1 MKLTAVAAISKN
13 LVIGKDNSLPW
24 NIPEDL
30 KRFKELT
37 TGSPIV
43 MGRKTFE
50 SIGRPL
56 PNRMNIILSQ
66 KNFKSLDNVK
76 IFNSLE
82 DFLKFC
88 ENLRKE
94 VFVIGGSEIYNAL
107 EPYCTKLVI
116 THIQEKFDGDA
127 FFTIDLSKWNEIS
140 SEEFFDKSS
149 KLNCEI
155 KTYIRN

>member
-66 KNFKSLDNVK
+66 KNYKSLNP
-76 IFNSLE
+76 FCRYLLE
-82 DFLKFC
+82 IQSVEKYKMRFL
-88 ENLRKE
+88 
-94 VFVIGGSEIYNAL
+94 
-107 EPYCTKLVI
+107 
-116 THIQEKFDGDA
+116 
-127 FFTIDLSKWNEIS
+127 
-140 SEEFFDKSS
+140 
-149 KLNCEI
+149 
-155 KTYIRN
+155 

>member
-30 KRFKELT
+30 RRFKELT
-37 TGSPIV
+37 SGSPIV

-66 KNFKSLDNVK
+66 KNYKSLDNIK
-76 IFNSLE
+76 IFNNLE
-82 DFLKFC
+82 DFLEFC
-88 ENLRKE
+88 KNLKKE

-107 EPYCTKLVI
+107 EPYYTKMVI
-116 THIQEKFDGDA
+116 THILEKFDGDA
-127 FFTIDLSKWNEIS
+127 FFKIDLSKWNEIS
-140 SEEFFDKSS
+140 CEEFFDESS
-149 KLNCEI
+149 KLSCQI

>member
-50 SIGRPL
+50 SIGRPFAKSNEYYFK
-56 PNRMNIILSQ
+56 P
-66 KNFKSLDNVK
+66 KNYKSMEDVK

-82 DFLKFC
+82 NFLKF
-88 ENLRKE
+88 
-94 VFVIGGSEIYNAL
+94 
-107 EPYCTKLVI
+107 
-116 THIQEKFDGDA
+116 
-127 FFTIDLSKWNEIS
+127 SKI
-140 SEEFFDKSS
+140 
-149 KLNCEI
+149 
-155 KTYIRN
+155 

>member
-66 KNFKSLDNVK
+66 KNYKSMEDVK

-82 DFLKFC
+82 NFLKF
-88 ENLRKE
+88 
-94 VFVIGGSEIYNAL
+94 
-107 EPYCTKLVI
+107 
-116 THIQEKFDGDA
+116 
-127 FFTIDLSKWNEIS
+127 
-140 SEEFFDKSS
+140 
-149 KLNCEI
+149 
-155 KTYIRN
+155 

>member
-66 KNFKSLDNVK
+66 KNYKSMEDVK

-82 DFLKFC
+82 NFLKFC
-88 ENLRKE
+88 ENLKKE
-94 VFVIGGSEIYNAL
+94 VFVIGGSEIYNTL

>member
-1 MKLTAVAAISKN
+1 M
-13 LVIGKDNSLPW
+13 
-24 NIPEDL
+24 ED
-30 KRFKELT
+30 
-37 TGSPIV
+37 
-43 MGRKTFE
+43 
-50 SIGRPL
+50 
-56 PNRMNIILSQ
+56 
-66 KNFKSLDNVK
+66 VK

-82 DFLKFC
+82 NFLKFC
-88 ENLRKE
+88 ENLKKE
-94 VFVIGGSEIYNAL
+94 VFVIGGSEIYNTL

-127 FFTIDLSKWNEIS
+127 FFTIDLSNWSEIS

>member
-13 LVIGKDNSLPW
+13 FVIGKDNSLPW

-30 KRFKELT
+30 KRFKKLT

-56 PNRMNIILSQ
+56 PNRKNIILTQ
-66 KNFKSLDNVK
+66 KGFKSIHDIKV
-76 IFNSLE
+76 FNALK

-88 ENLRKE
+88 ENLDDE
-94 VFVIGGSEIYNAL
+94 VFVIGGSEIYKAL

-116 THIQEKFDGDA
+116 THVLKKFDGDA

-140 SEEFFDKSS
+140 SEKFIDESS
-149 KLNCEI
+149 QLSCEI

>member
-1 MKLTAVAAISKN
+1 MIN
-13 LVIGKDNSLPW
+13 RI
-24 NIPEDL
+24 IPRE
-30 KRFKELT
+30 
-37 TGSPIV
+37 
-43 MGRKTFE
+43 
-50 SIGRPL
+50 
-56 PNRMNIILSQ
+56 
-66 KNFKSLDNVK
+66 KSSNYSDK
-76 IFNSLE
+76 I
-82 DFLKFC
+82 

-94 VFVIGGSEIYNAL
+94 VFVIGGSEIYKAL

>member
-66 KNFKSLDNVK
+66 KKLQIYGRCKNF
-76 IFNSLE
+76 
-82 DFLKFC
+82 
-88 ENLRKE
+88 
-94 VFVIGGSEIYNAL
+94 
-107 EPYCTKLVI
+107 
-116 THIQEKFDGDA
+116 Q
-127 FFTIDLSKWNEIS
+127 
-140 SEEFFDKSS
+140 
-149 KLNCEI
+149 
-155 KTYIRN
+155 

>member
-66 KNFKSLDNVK
+66 KNYKSMDDVK

-94 VFVIGGSEIYNAL
+94 IV
-107 EPYCTKLVI
+107 
-116 THIQEKFDGDA
+116 
-127 FFTIDLSKWNEIS
+127 DLSIKFQDHNIKVTMSGGVASSDEIDNL
-140 SEEFFDKSS
+140 EDLINLADERLYEAK
-149 KLNCEI
+149 EGG
-155 KTYIRN
+155 RNQIIFRK

>member
-1 MKLTAVAAISKN
+1 MDFLMLSSFSKKITLFLLEISLTLILVKFLIKL
-13 LVIGKDNSLPW
+13 
-24 NIPEDL
+24 
-30 KRFKELT
+30 
-37 TGSPIV
+37 
-43 MGRKTFE
+43 
-50 SIGRPL
+50 
-56 PNRMNIILSQ
+56 LSQ
-66 KNFKSLDNVK
+66 KNYKSLDDVK